1 MLKMTVESYAKQID
15 QFLNHLK
22 LLSENQREVLIG
34 ENTTDITTT
43 QGHLLMLLAQ
53 HGPQTNSELARAL
66 HVSGAAVTKAMKSL
80 YIRDEPMVNV
90 IPDPEDGRVSRWSLT
105 TLGISLA
112 TAHTQRH
119 RETVDE
125 YQKLLE
131 NFSDSEQAV
140 ISRFLIELSERLEG
154 DNK

>member
-1 MLKMTVESYAKQID
+1 MTVESYAKQID

>member
-1 MLKMTVESYAKQID
+1 MTVESYAKQID

-90 IPDPEDGRVSRWSLT
+90 IPDQEDGRVSRWSLT

>member
-1 MLKMTVESYAKQID
+1 MTVESYAKQID

-119 RETVDE
+119 RETIDE

-154 DNK
+154 DNN

>member
-1 MLKMTVESYAKQID
+1 MTVESYAKQID

-154 DNK
+154 ENK

>member
-1 MLKMTVESYAKQID
+1 MTVESYAKQID

-125 YQKLLE
+125 YEKLLE

>member
-1 MLKMTVESYAKQID
+1 MTVESYAKQID

-53 HGPQTNSELARAL
+53 HGPQTNYELARAL

>member
-1 MLKMTVESYAKQID
+1 MTTQSYAEQID

-154 DNK
+154 ENK

>member
-1 MLKMTVESYAKQID
+1 
-15 QFLNHLK
+15 
-22 LLSENQREVLIG
+22 
-34 ENTTDITTT
+34 
-43 QGHLLMLLAQ
+43 
-53 HGPQTNSELARAL
+53 
-66 HVSGAAVTKAMKSL
+66 MKSL

>member
-1 MLKMTVESYAKQID
+1 MTVESYAKQID

-80 YIRDEPMVNV
+80 YIRDDPMVNV

>member
-1 MLKMTVESYAKQID
+1 MTVESYAKQID

-53 HGPQTNSELARAL
+53 RGPQTNSELARAL

>member
-1 MLKMTVESYAKQID
+1 MTVESYAKQID

-119 RETVDE
+119 RETIDE

>member
-1 MLKMTVESYAKQID
+1 MTVESYAKQIN

-119 RETVDE
+119 RETIDE

>member
-1 MLKMTVESYAKQID
+1 MTAESYAKQID

>member
-1 MLKMTVESYAKQID
+1 MTVESYAKQID

-80 YIRDEPMVNV
+80 YICDEPMVNV

>member
-119 RETVDE
+119 RETIDE

>member
-1 MLKMTVESYAKQID
+1 MTTQSYAGQID

-34 ENTTDITTT
+34 ENKTNITTT

-53 HGPQTNSELARAL
+53 NGPQTNSELSRAL

-105 TLGISLA
+105 TLGGSLA

-119 RETVDE
+119 RETIDE
-125 YQKLLE
+125 YKKILTE
-131 NFSDSEQAV
+131 FSDDEKAV
-140 ISRFLIELSERLEG
+140 ISRFLTQLSACLTGEKIE
-154 DNK
+154 